1 MNEII
6 AGSIFILFTAD
17 SLYCICKSMWCH
29 HINFDQDIVFSNGK
43 TSQIRAGR
51 AKVFLSAFVVV
62 KEAFGFQLWLDF
74 WCLLTATAMDMT
86 YSEIGHV
93 KVIKSKLP
101 IYLLFFCLFIPI
113 EQASKILSSKHVTW
127 RTCPAD
133 DLREKYIFLQVDSF
147 KS

>member
-1 MNEII
+1 M
-6 AGSIFILFTAD
+6 
-17 SLYCICKSMWCH
+17 
-29 HINFDQDIVFSNGK
+29 
-43 TSQIRAGR
+43 
-51 AKVFLSAFVVV
+51 FLSAFVVV
-62 KEAFGFQLWLDF
+62 KEALGFQLWLDF
-74 WCLLTATAMDMT
+74 RCLTATAMDMT

-113 EQASKILSSKHVTW
+113 EQASKILSGKHVTW

-133 DLREKYIFLQVDSF
+133 DLREKYISLQVDSF